1 MAREKR
7 DKFIYPDKKRY
18 CLDALKKSFMT
29 IDEGTEFLNCP
40 LYVLLFFIRE
50 EYKKTKSEVLKQI
63 ILNYSEFHFFESKNI
78 SEKSLNLQK
87 EIVLVA
93 LTYRISVV
101 NLCRLFETSYDDI
114 EKVFENFS
122 LYNFPIYFL
131 NLETMNENEE
141 FETLAFKKGKH
152 YFLRVQ
158 ELRRFKI
165 KAIQEGNDEKL
176 EVFNEKI
183 RSLQNE
189 INDSAALALQ
199 NNDEITHEELLVI
212 INYRIKYGLSRIQ
225 CEEMF
230 GVKEFRLREY
240 ENKLIEKDDYYRAKL
255 YFLNEFQNRHSK
267 LDQGIFQR

>member
-1 MAREKR
+1 M
-7 DKFIYPDKKRY
+7 
-18 CLDALKKSFMT
+18 
-29 IDEGTEFLNCP
+29 
-40 LYVLLFFIRE
+40 
-50 EYKKTKSEVLKQI
+50 
-63 ILNYSEFHFFESKNI
+63 
-78 SEKSLNLQK
+78 
-87 EIVLVA
+87 VA

-122 LYNFPIYFL
+122 IYNFPIYFL

-255 YFLNEFQNRHSK
+255 YFLNEFQSRHSK
-267 LDQGIFQR
+267 SDQGIFQR